1 MHAALFLF
9 LFLQASDGDRSLVAS
24 GDLADLTQA
33 SLLLHHLVEAEELEE
48 QQQLL
53 QRVLFEPSPNAG
65 NEPRPPQLTQCA
77 PAKPSAASP
86 LKPASTRVAAKPS
99 VKDKGTFNRAKGRP
113 GAYAAER
120 LKAGSK
126 VASLSRPGP
135 PAVID
140 KPLKLPPSQESKPVV
155 ALPAAVAAEQTP
167 NSGFVVARGAPIGI
181 EEIYSDS
188 FGLASPSESTGSCT
202 ALPRSSSGTTT
213 PGEAGPIPPQY
224 VSLETPH
231 QALDPMA
238 KEIDE
243 LHVFTARSTNKNA
256 VQPLVRSQGW
266 SRVYPLLTGIS
277 CGSVKYFSGIEL
289 SI

>member
-1 MHAALFLF
+1 M
-9 LFLQASDGDRSLVAS
+9 AS

-86 LKPASTRVAAKPS
+86 LKPASTRGSAKPS
-99 VKDKGTFNRAKGRP
+99 VIDNGTVNRAKGRP

-120 LKAGSK
+120 LKTGSK

-135 PAVID
+135 AAVID

-155 ALPAAVAAEQTP
+155 ALPAKVAAEQTP
-167 NSGFVVARGAPIGI
+167 NSGVIVSRGASIGG

-202 ALPRSSSGTTT
+202 ALPRSSSGTTA

-231 QALDPMA
+231 HQVLDPMA
-238 KEIDE
+238 KEMNE

-256 VQPLVRSQGW
+256 VQPLVRLQGW
-266 SRVYPLLTGIS
+266 SRAYQLITWIS
-277 CGSVKYFSGIEL
+277 CGLVKYFSGIEL
-289 SI
+289 SIWPYQHDMPIILFCS